1 MKIERISGSIGLSF
15 RQFIFTICQAEGYQ
29 NILKLRYI
37 PRTFNTQKAFFLKKK
52 RGLGLVSLPYFLHNF

>member
-52 RGLGLVSLPYFLHNF
+52 KRSGTSLPTLFPA